1 MREPSAYR
9 CHMPKTFNY
18 LGFITINVT
27 MMPGMRGVN
36 PRQMKQA
43 MKRMGI
49 TTEDIQGVE
58 EVIIRTRDKEY
69 VIRDAAVTVM
79 EVQGQKTYQ
88 VIGESTVSPRSATP
102 ASKPAEA
109 SLPEEDIEL
118 VMGQTGCSREQAVK
132 ALKDSGGQPAEA
144 ILNIMSS

>member
-1 MREPSAYR
+1 
-9 CHMPKTFNY
+9 
-18 LGFITINVT
+18 
-27 MMPGMRGVN
+27 
-36 PRQMKQA
+36 
-43 MKRMGI
+43 MGI
-49 TTEDIQGVE
+49 STEDLQGVE

-69 VIRDAAVTVM
+69 VIRDAAVTIM
-79 EVQGQKTYQ
+79 EVQGQKTFQ
-88 VIGESTVSPRSATP
+88 VIGEATVSPRSATP

-118 VMGQTGCSREQAVK
+118 VMGQTGCSREQAMK